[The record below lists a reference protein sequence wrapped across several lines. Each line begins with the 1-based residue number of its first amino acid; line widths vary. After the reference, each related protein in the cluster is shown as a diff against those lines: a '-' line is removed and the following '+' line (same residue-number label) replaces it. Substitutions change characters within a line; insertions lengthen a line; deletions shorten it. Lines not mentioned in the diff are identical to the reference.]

1 MSRFY
6 GSLNGARGES
16 TKTGTTNSGIQ
27 SHARGWNIGV
37 KTNVYDHDGQDYV
50 SIGITGGSHNGSVTL
65 DLGTF
70 KLVDG
75 KPVKVS

>member
-6 GSLNGARGES
+6 GSLQGMRG
-16 TKTGTTNSGIQ
+16 TVTRQGGPGSGE
-27 SHARGWNIGV
+27 HAHVSGWDIGGKV
-37 KTNVYDHDGQDYV
+37 YVYDHNGEDYI
-50 SIGITGGSHNGSVTL
+50 SFGITGGSHNGSILL
-65 DLGTF
+65 DLGTY